1 MAPGR
6 RARLDWSHAGPADA
20 PSHDKR
26 HGPEPAKGGEATF
39 SAPPGGFPHDR
50 WGLGPPR
57 SPSGR
62 KSGFSNGSEAARG
75 PRRVSKA
82 VWEEIR
88 DRGSHS
94 AGHFIVDLADVEL
107 VRQAQAGE
115 IGAFDALVQ
124 RYYAVCLRFA
134 WHQLGSREDAEEVVQ
149 DAFLRAYRSLHG
161 CQEPAR
167 FRGWLFT
174 IVINR
179 CRTFAARN
187 RRRALLFNRWRER
200 EVIDPVPEASLPGRL
215 DGNKEIERLMAGLS
229 PVLRE
234 AFLLKHVEEL
244 TYEEMAD
251 ATGVSVSA
259 LKMRVKRAA
268 DALSAQWKN
277 ETHV

>member
-1 MAPGR
+1 M
-6 RARLDWSHAGPADA
+6 
-20 PSHDKR
+20 
-26 HGPEPAKGGEATF
+26 
-39 SAPPGGFPHDR
+39 
-50 WGLGPPR
+50 
-57 SPSGR
+57 
-62 KSGFSNGSEAARG
+62 
-75 PRRVSKA
+75 
-82 VWEEIR
+82 
-88 DRGSHS
+88 
-94 AGHFIVDLADVEL
+94 DLADVEL

-161 CQEPAR
+161 CHEPAR